1 MDEQKITPKKSE
13 AGIEYIR
20 EMRLAGLIKRDI
32 IPADEAVGYEE
43 LEKNGSLPDGV
54 YATYENGKRSYCRV
68 ESTVPDMTGEEI
80 DRLIQLRKASDLRT
94 IKNWILFFGVM
105 ASSDS
110 ASEGFL
116 CSCAD
121 KTVIFHVT
129 KQ

>member
-1 MDEQKITPKKSE
+1 MNEQKITPKKSE

-94 IKNWILFFGVM
+94 IKNWILFFCVM
-105 ASSDS
+105 
-110 ASEGFL
+110 
-116 CSCAD
+116 
-121 KTVIFHVT
+121 TVIGLCLGGISLFVR
-129 KQ
+129 

>member
-80 DRLIQLRKASDLRT
+80 DRLIQLRT

-105 ASSDS
+105 AVI
-110 ASEGFL
+110 GL
-116 CSCAD
+116 CLGGISLF
-121 KTVIFHVT
+121 VR
-129 KQ
+129 

>member
-68 ESTVPDMTGEEI
+68 ESTVPDMTGEE
-80 DRLIQLRKASDLRT
+80 KASDLRT

-105 ASSDS
+105 AVI
-110 ASEGFL
+110 GL
-116 CSCAD
+116 CLGGISLF
-121 KTVIFHVT
+121 VR
-129 KQ
+129 

>member
-1 MDEQKITPKKSE
+1 MNEQKITPKKSE

-80 DRLIQLRKASDLRT
+80 DRLIQLRKASDLILWRDGRHRT
-94 IKNWILFFGVM
+94 LPRRDFSVRALIKP
-105 ASSDS
+105 
-110 ASEGFL
+110 
-116 CSCAD
+116 
-121 KTVIFHVT
+121 
-129 KQ
+129 

>member
-1 MDEQKITPKKSE
+1 MNEQKITPKKSE

-94 IKNWILFFGVM
+94 IKNWIIILWRDGRHRTLPRRDFSVR
-105 ASSDS
+105 A
-110 ASEGFL
+110 L
-116 CSCAD
+116 I
-121 KTVIFHVT
+121 KP
-129 KQ
+129 

>member
-1 MDEQKITPKKSE
+1 MNEQKITPKKSE

-68 ESTVPDMTGEEI
+68 ESTVPDMTGEEM
-80 DRLIQLRKASDLRT
+80 T
-94 IKNWILFFGVM
+94 G
-105 ASSDS
+105 
-110 ASEGFL
+110 
-116 CSCAD
+116 
-121 KTVIFHVT
+121 
-129 KQ
+129 

>member
-1 MDEQKITPKKSE
+1 MNEQKITPKKSE

-94 IKNWILFFGVM
+94 IKNLDNILRRDGCHRALSWRDFPVHELIKPYFSM
-105 ASSDS
+105 
-110 ASEGFL
+110 
-116 CSCAD
+116 
-121 KTVIFHVT
+121 
-129 KQ
+129 

>member
-1 MDEQKITPKKSE
+1 MNEQKITPKKSE

-94 IKNWILFFGVM
+94 IKNKELDIILWRDGRHRTLPRRDFSVR
-105 ASSDS
+105 A
-110 ASEGFL
+110 L
-116 CSCAD
+116 I
-121 KTVIFHVT
+121 KP
-129 KQ
+129 

>member
-1 MDEQKITPKKSE
+1 MNEQKITPKKSE

-43 LEKNGSLPDGV
+43 L
-54 YATYENGKRSYCRV
+54 
-68 ESTVPDMTGEEI
+68 

-105 ASSDS
+105 AVI
-110 ASEGFL
+110 GL
-116 CSCAD
+116 CLGGISLF
-121 KTVIFHVT
+121 VR
-129 KQ
+129 

>member
-1 MDEQKITPKKSE
+1 MNEQKITPKKSE

-43 LEKNGSLPDGV
+43 LEKNGSLPD
-54 YATYENGKRSYCRV
+54 
-68 ESTVPDMTGEEI
+68 MTGEEI

-105 ASSDS
+105 AVI
-110 ASEGFL
+110 GL
-116 CSCAD
+116 CLGGISLF
-121 KTVIFHVT
+121 VR
-129 KQ
+129 

>member
-94 IKNWILFFGVM
+94 IKN
-105 ASSDS
+105 S

>member
-1 MDEQKITPKKSE
+1 MNEQKITPKKSE

-80 DRLIQLRKASDLRT
+80 DRLIQLRT

-105 ASSDS
+105 AVI
-110 ASEGFL
+110 GL
-116 CSCAD
+116 CLGGISLF
-121 KTVIFHVT
+121 VR
-129 KQ
+129 